1 MPVLLGAFIRS
12 KYDYLDYFH
21 QSILN
26 QFKEEIKKYDK
37 NWLRLANQNLRD
49 YYNNHKEK
57 ATLTEKLFNEAKREL
72 IRKELNSRKK
82 SNKL

>member
-12 KYDYLDYFH
+12 KYDYLDYFN

-49 YYNNHKEK
+49 YYNKHKEK
-57 ATLTEKLFNEAKREL
+57 ATLTENLFNQAKREL

-82 SNKL
+82 SNK